1 MNKIK
6 FLTMYLITAIL
17 FIISCSGNNQNS
29 SNQIN
34 QLNKL
39 NIGETTM
46 KAKEKYKELLNR
58 DFAVSKE
65 DEDLQNIFNNFVYG
79 EVYNHGNL
87 EPKLRELITLVA
99 LTASDGNNMIAE
111 HVEAA
116 LNVGASAIEI
126 KEALYQCAPYVGFP
140 RVFTVLE
147 EANKVFKDK
156 NIKLP
161 LPSQATV
168 SDNTRFEKGLEIQTN
183 TFGQRILDAHAN
195 APENQKH
202 IQNYLSAMCFG
213 DFYTREGLDM
223 KTRELLTFIMI
234 ISLGGQE
241 AQATG
246 HARGNLSV
254 GNSKDTLIEA
264 VTQCIPYIGYP
275 RTLNAINIINGI
287 N

>member
-1 MNKIK
+1 MKKIK
-6 FLTMYLITAIL
+6 YLVIAVL
-17 FIISCSGNNQNS
+17 LIISCSKNLQ
-29 SNQIN
+29 N
-34 QLNKL
+34 QLN
-39 NIGETTM
+39 NFGGITM

-58 DFAVSKE
+58 DFAISKE

-79 EVYNHGNL
+79 EVYNHGDL
-87 EPKLRELITLVA
+87 EPKLRELITLVS
-99 LTASDGNNMIAE
+99 LTASQGQGMIAE
-111 HVEAA
+111 HVEMA

-140 RVFTVLE
+140 RVFSALE

-275 RTLNAINIINGI
+275 RTLNAITIINVI

>member
-1 MNKIK
+1 MKKIK
-6 FLTMYLITAIL
+6 YLVIAVL
-17 FIISCSGNNQNS
+17 LIISCSKNLQ
-29 SNQIN
+29 N
-34 QLNKL
+34 QLN
-39 NIGETTM
+39 NFGGITM
-46 KAKEKYKELLNR
+46 KANEKYKELLNR

-87 EPKLRELITLVA
+87 EPKLRELITLVS

-140 RVFTVLE
+140 RVFSALE
-147 EANKVFKDK
+147 EANKVFKSK
-156 NIKLP
+156 NISLP
-161 LPSQATV
+161 LQSQATV

-275 RTLNAINIINGI
+275 RTLNAITIINGI